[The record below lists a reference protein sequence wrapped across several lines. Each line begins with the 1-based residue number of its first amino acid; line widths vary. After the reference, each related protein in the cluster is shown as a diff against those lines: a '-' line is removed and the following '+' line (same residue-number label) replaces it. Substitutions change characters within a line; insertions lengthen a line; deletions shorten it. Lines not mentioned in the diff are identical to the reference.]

1 MARDLFHNI
10 VRASLENDNWRIS
23 QDPYRL
29 PLSARTLEIDLGAEQ
44 IIAAENGVEKIAV
57 EVKSFLKD
65 SFIYEFYSV
74 LGQYLVYQ
82 EFLSRQEPDRQL
94 YLAVSDEVYKLR
106 FVNDKDVLHICRK
119 YELKMLIFNKL
130 DFVIESWIK

>member
-119 YELKMLIFNKL
+119 YNVKMLIFNKL

>member
-57 EVKSFLKD
+57 EVKIFLKD